1 MVAGRRCDHK
11 KDRGG
16 DFDLRAVI
24 GRRARP
30 CYRAGVMDE
39 APSAARPRARLRLQR
54 VIRALVVA
62 LGAASALA
70 LSLPASAAPG
80 AKKPAAGKKAAK
92 AGAAKGGGK
101 GTGKGDGTGKKAG
114 KSPAVTP
121 AAAPAA
127 KTAATVAA
135 QPGEVAVALQIQ
147 RVTLENG
154 LRVVLNPD
162 HTSPTIAVAVAY
174 DVGSRNEEHGKSGF
188 AHLFE
193 HMMFQG
199 SKNVEKGGHFRL
211 ISAHGGQLNGTTN
224 SDRTNYFE
232 MLPENELALGLFLE
246 ADRMKSLDISE
257 ANFENQRKVVQ
268 EEYRMRVSNS
278 AYAPSEIRLEELV
291 YQGYWPY
298 EHSTI
303 GSMADLDAAK
313 LDQVGDFFAHHYGP
327 NNAVLSIAGDF
338 DPAQALVLVHR
349 YFDSAAKITATPFEA
364 VVFPEQTS
372 QRTAVVKDDNARTPG
387 LFYGWAIPANR
398 TADHYALEVAAYLLG
413 QGESSRLNQL
423 LVRDKELALSA
434 TAGTDDRRGPD
445 LFSISLKLADG
456 KKTADVANLV
466 ETEVKNLSTRGP
478 SDAEIEKARRQIQTG
493 LVVGIQSNGARAR
506 KLADYELFSG
516 DATQFNGELAKYL
529 AVTKDDVKR
538 VVTTYLGPTRRS
550 IVETYPAESAAKDPG
565 AAKAAAVTPAGAAA
579 AAAPTPKAAHA
590 AAAPK
595 GKKGAAKDAKAKKPA
610 SSSKKK

>member
-1 MVAGRRCDHK
+1 M
-11 KDRGG
+11 
-16 DFDLRAVI
+16 
-24 GRRARP
+24 
-30 CYRAGVMDE
+30 
-39 APSAARPRARLRLQR
+39 
-54 VIRALVVA
+54 IRALLVGLGAVSA
-62 LGAASALA
+62 LGLA
-70 LSLPASAAPG
+70 LPASAAPG
-80 AKKPAAGKKAAK
+80 AKKPGATKKAAK
-92 AGAAKGGGK
+92 AGDGKGGGK
-101 GTGKGDGTGKKAG
+101 GKGKGDGGQKKAS
-114 KSPAVTP
+114 KSPAVAPVAPVTE
-121 AAAPAA
+121 AAAKATAAPA
-127 KTAATVAA
+127 T
-135 QPGEVAVALQIQ
+135 QPAEVTVALQIQ
-147 RVTLENG
+147 RATLDNG

-224 SDRTNYFE
+224 PDRTNYFE

-313 LDQVGDFFAHHYGP
+313 LDSVGDFFQHHYGP

-349 YFDSAAKITATPFEA
+349 YFDGAAKITATPFEA

-398 TADHYALEVAAYLLG
+398 TVDHYALEVAAYLLG
-413 QGESSRLNQL
+413 QGESSRLHQL
-423 LVRDKELALSA
+423 LVRDKEVALTAS
-434 TAGTDDRRGPD
+434 AGTEDRRGAD
-445 LFSISLKLADG
+445 IFTINVKLAEG
-456 KKTADVANLV
+456 RKTADVASLV
-466 ETEVKNLSTRGP
+466 EGEIKALSTRGP
-478 SDAEIEKARRQIQTG
+478 NDAEIEKARRQIQTG
-493 LVVGIQSNGARAR
+493 LVLSIQSNGARAR

-516 DATQFNGELAKYL
+516 DATRWNGELGKYL

-538 VVTTYLGPTRRS
+538 VVTQYLGPTRRS
-550 IVETYPAESAAKDPG
+550 IVETYPTESADAK
-565 AAKAAAVTPAGAAA
+565 KEAVAPKAAA
-579 AAAPTPKAAHA
+579 AAGTPKPAHA
-590 AAAPK
+590 ATPPK
-595 GKKGAAKDAKAKKPA
+595 GKKAAAKDAKAKKPA
-610 SSSKKK
+610 AGTKKKQ

>member
-1 MVAGRRCDHK
+1 
-11 KDRGG
+11 
-16 DFDLRAVI
+16 
-24 GRRARP
+24 
-30 CYRAGVMDE
+30 MDE
-39 APSAARPRARLRLQR
+39 APSAARPRARLHR
-54 VIRALVVA
+54 VIRALLVG
-62 LGAASALA
+62 LGAASALSLA
-70 LSLPASAAPG
+70 LPASAAPS
-80 AKKPAAGKKAAK
+80 AKKPSAGKKAAK

-101 GTGKGDGTGKKAG
+101 GTGKGDGGKKAG
-114 KSPAVTP
+114 KTPAVAPKAEP
-121 AAAPAA
+121 AAAAVAPA
-127 KTAATVAA
+127 
-135 QPGEVAVALQIQ
+135 GEVAVALQIQ
-147 RVTLENG
+147 RTTLDNG

-349 YFDSAAKITATPFEA
+349 YFDGAAKIPATPFEA

-413 QGESSRLNQL
+413 QGESSRLHQL
-423 LVRDKELALSA
+423 LVRDKEVALSA
-434 TAGTDDRRGPD
+434 SAGTDDRRGPD
-445 LFSISLKLADG
+445 IFTINVKLAEG
-456 KKTADVANLV
+456 KKTADVASLV
-466 ETEVKNLSTRGP
+466 EAEVKNLSTRGP
-478 SDAEIEKARRQIQTG
+478 TDAEIEKARRQIQTG
-493 LVVGIQSNGARAR
+493 LVVSIQSNGARAR
-506 KLADYELFSG
+506 RLADYELFSG
-516 DATQFNGELAKYL
+516 DASQFNGELAKYL

-538 VVTTYLGPTRRS
+538 VATQYLGPTRRS
-550 IVETYPAESAAKDPG
+550 IVETYPAETAAKEAGPAKDP
-565 AAKAAAVTPAGAAA
+565 AVTPAGAAA
-579 AAAPTPKAAHA
+579 AAAPRPAHA
-590 AAAPK
+590 AAPPK
-595 GKKGAAKDAKAKKPA
+595 GKKAAKDAKAKKPA
-610 SSSKKK
+610 SGTKKK

>member
-1 MVAGRRCDHK
+1 
-11 KDRGG
+11 
-16 DFDLRAVI
+16 
-24 GRRARP
+24 
-30 CYRAGVMDE
+30 MDE
-39 APSAARPRARLRLQR
+39 ASPAARPRARLRR
-54 VIRALVVA
+54 VIRALLVG
-62 LGAASALA
+62 LGAASALSLA
-70 LSLPASAAPG
+70 LPAFAAPHG
-80 AKKPAAGKKAAK
+80 AKKPGAVKKAAK
-92 AGAAKGGGK
+92 AGGAKGGK
-101 GTGKGDGTGKKAG
+101 GAGKGDGSGKKAG
-114 KSPAVTP
+114 KSPA
-121 AAAPAA
+121 AAPRADVAA
-127 KTAATVAA
+127 KAEPAPASKS
-135 QPGEVAVALQIQ
+135 GEVAVALQIQ
-147 RVTLENG
+147 RATLENG

-224 SDRTNYFE
+224 PDRTNYFE

-257 ANFENQRKVVQ
+257 QNFENQRKVVQ

-313 LDQVGDFFAHHYGP
+313 LDSVGDFFAHHYGP

-364 VVFPEQTS
+364 PVFPEQTS
-372 QRTAVVKDDNARTPG
+372 QRTAVMKDDNARTPG
-387 LFYGWAIPANR
+387 LLYGWAIPPNR
-398 TADHYALEVAAYLLG
+398 TADHYALEIAAYLLG
-413 QGESSRLNQL
+413 QGESSRLNQI
-423 LVRDKELALSA
+423 LVRDKEAALSA
-434 TAGTDDRRGPD
+434 SAGTDDRRGAD
-445 LFSISLKLADG
+445 LFTINVKLADG
-456 KKTADVANLV
+456 KKTADVASVV
-466 ETEVKNLSTRGP
+466 EAEVKSLSTRGP
-478 SDAEIEKARRQIQTG
+478 SDAEIEKARRQIQTS
-493 LVVGIQSNGARAR
+493 LVLSIQSNGARAR
-506 KLADYELFSG
+506 KLADYELFTG
-516 DATQFNGELAKYL
+516 DATQFNGEMAKYL

-538 VVTTYLGPTRRS
+538 VAAQYLGPTRRS
-550 IVETYPAESAAKDPG
+550 IVETYPAGSAEGADVKKD
-565 AAKAAAVTPAGAAA
+565 AASPKAAAA
-579 AAAPTPKAAHA
+579 PKAAHA
-590 AAAPK
+590 DPPPK
-595 GKKGAAKDAKAKKPA
+595 GKKAAAKDPKAKKPA
-610 SSSKKK
+610 PGPKKNR

>member
-1 MVAGRRCDHK
+1 
-11 KDRGG
+11 
-16 DFDLRAVI
+16 
-24 GRRARP
+24 
-30 CYRAGVMDE
+30 MDE
-39 APSAARPRARLRLQR
+39 APSAARPRARLHR
-54 VIRALVVA
+54 VIRALLVG
-62 LGAASALA
+62 LGAATA
-70 LSLPASAAPG
+70 LSLALPASAAPP

-101 GTGKGDGTGKKAG
+101 GTGKGDGSGKKAG
-114 KSPAVTP
+114 KSPAVAP
-121 AAAPAA
+121 KVAPAA
-127 KTAATVAA
+127 KASGAPEASAAPA
-135 QPGEVAVALQIQ
+135 GEVTVALQIQ
-147 RVTLENG
+147 RTTLDNG

-211 ISAHGGQLNGTTN
+211 ISAHGGQLNGTTS

-338 DPAQALVLVHR
+338 DPAQALALVHR
-349 YFDSAAKITATPFEA
+349 YFDGAAKIPATPFEA

-413 QGESSRLNQL
+413 QGESSRLHQL
-423 LVRDKELALSA
+423 LVRDKEAALS
-434 TAGTDDRRGPD
+434 TSAGTGDRRGPD
-445 LFSISLKLADG
+445 IFTIDVKLADG
-456 KKTADVANLV
+456 KKTADVAALV
-466 ETEVKNLSTRGP
+466 EAEVKTLSTRGP
-478 SDAEIEKARRQIQTG
+478 TDAEIEKARRQIQTG
-493 LVVGIQSNGARAR
+493 LVVSIQSNGTRAR
-506 KLADYELFSG
+506 RLADYELFSG

-538 VVTTYLGPTRRS
+538 VATTYLGPTRRS
-550 IVETYPAESAAKDPG
+550 IVVTYPTESAAKDPA

-579 AAAPTPKAAHA
+579 APVTKAAHA
-590 AAAPK
+590 APPPK
-595 GKKGAAKDAKAKKPA
+595 GKKAAAKDAKAKKPA
-610 SSSKKK
+610 SSTKKK

>member
-1 MVAGRRCDHK
+1 
-11 KDRGG
+11 
-16 DFDLRAVI
+16 
-24 GRRARP
+24 
-30 CYRAGVMDE
+30 MDE
-39 APSAARPRARLRLQR
+39 APPTARPRARLRR
-54 VIRALVVA
+54 VIRALLVG
-62 LGAASALA
+62 LGAASAL
-70 LSLPASAAPG
+70 SLAVPASAAPPEKKAG
-80 AKKPAAGKKAAK
+80 AARKAAK
-92 AGAAKGGGK
+92 AGPTKGGGK
-101 GTGKGDGTGKKAG
+101 GTGKGDGTGGGKKAG
-114 KSPAVTP
+114 KSPAVAST
-121 AAAPAA
+121 AAPAA
-127 KTAATVAA
+127 KAAVAPVA

-147 RVTLENG
+147 RTTLDNG

-174 DVGSRNEEHGKSGF
+174 DVGSRNEERGKSGF

-303 GSMADLDAAK
+303 GSMADLDAAR
-313 LDQVGDFFAHHYGP
+313 LDSVGDFFARHYGP
-327 NNAVLSIAGDF
+327 NTAVLSIAGDF

-349 YFDSAAKITATPFEA
+349 YFDSAKKISATPFEA

-387 LFYGWAIPANR
+387 LFYGWAIPPNR
-398 TADHYALEVAAYLLG
+398 TTDHYALEVAAYLLG
-413 QGESSRLNQL
+413 QGESSRLHQL
-423 LVRDKELALSA
+423 LVRDKEVALSSS
-434 TAGTDDRRGPD
+434 AGTEDRRGPD
-445 LFSISLKLADG
+445 LFTINVKLADG
-456 KKTADVANLV
+456 KKMADVVGLV
-466 ETEVKNLSTRGP
+466 EAEVKSLSTRGP

-493 LVVGIQSNGARAR
+493 LVLSIQSNGARAR

-516 DATQFNGELAKYL
+516 DATRFNGELAKYL

-538 VVTTYLGPTRRS
+538 VAAQYLGPTRRS
-550 IVETYPAESAAKDPG
+550 IVETYPAESAAKDAG
-565 AAKAAAVTPAGAAA
+565 AAKAASVTPAGAAA
-579 AAAPTPKAAHA
+579 PKVAHA
-590 AAAPK
+590 APPPK
-595 GKKGAAKDAKAKKPA
+595 GKKAAAKDPKAKKPA
-610 SSSKKK
+610 PTPKKK

>member
-1 MVAGRRCDHK
+1 
-11 KDRGG
+11 
-16 DFDLRAVI
+16 
-24 GRRARP
+24 
-30 CYRAGVMDE
+30 MDE
-39 APSAARPRARLRLQR
+39 APPAARPRARLRR
-54 VIRALVVA
+54 VIRALLVG
-62 LGAASALA
+62 LGAASALSLA
-70 LSLPASAAPG
+70 LPAFAAPG
-80 AKKPAAGKKAAK
+80 AKKPGAVKKAAK

-101 GTGKGDGTGKKAG
+101 GTGKGDGGGKKAG
-114 KSPAVTP
+114 KSPAVAP
-121 AAAPAA
+121 KADVAARADAAPAT
-127 KTAATVAA
+127 KPSEIT
-135 QPGEVAVALQIQ
+135 VALQIQ
-147 RVTLENG
+147 RVTLDNG

-224 SDRTNYFE
+224 PDRTNYFE
-232 MLPENELALGLFLE
+232 MLPENELALGLFLK

-268 EEYRMRVSNS
+268 EEYRMRVSNA

-303 GSMADLDAAK
+303 GSMADLAAAR
-313 LDQVGDFFAHHYGP
+313 LDSVGDFFAHHYGP

-349 YFDSAAKITATPFEA
+349 YFDSAAKIAATPFDA

-372 QRTAVVKDDNARTPG
+372 QRTAVMKDDNARTAG

-398 TADHYALEVAAYLLG
+398 TADHYALEIAAYLLG

-423 LVRDKELALSA
+423 LVRDKEAALSA
-434 TAGTDDRRGPD
+434 SAGTDDRRGAD
-445 LFSISLKLADG
+445 LFSIQVKLAEG
-456 KKTADVANLV
+456 KKTADVASLV
-466 ETEVKNLSTRGP
+466 EAEVKALSTRGP
-478 SDAEIEKARRQIQTG
+478 SDAEIEKARRQIQTS
-493 LVVGIQSNGARAR
+493 LVSSIQSNGARAR
-506 KLADYELFSG
+506 KLADYELFTG
-516 DATQFNGELAKYL
+516 DATRFNGELAKYF

-538 VVTTYLGPTRRS
+538 VVAQYLGPTRRS
-550 IVETYPAESAAKDPG
+550 IVETYPTESADAKKDAVAP
-565 AAKAAAVTPAGAAA
+565 KAAGAAA
-579 AAAPTPKAAHA
+579 PKAAHA
-590 AAAPK
+590 EPPPK
-595 GKKGAAKDAKAKKPA
+595 GKKAVVKDLKAKKPA
-610 SSSKKK
+610 PGPKKNR

>member
-1 MVAGRRCDHK
+1 
-11 KDRGG
+11 
-16 DFDLRAVI
+16 
-24 GRRARP
+24 
-30 CYRAGVMDE
+30 MDE
-39 APSAARPRARLRLQR
+39 ALPTARPRARLRR
-54 VIRALVVA
+54 VIRALFVG
-62 LGAASALA
+62 LGAASALSLA
-70 LSLPASAAPG
+70 LPAFAAPG
-80 AKKPAAGKKAAK
+80 AKKPGASKKAAK
-92 AGAAKGGGK
+92 AGDGKGGGK
-101 GTGKGDGTGKKAG
+101 GTGKGDVGRRKVS
-114 KSPAVTP
+114 KSPAVASADP
-121 AAAPAA
+121 AAKASAAPAVEA
-127 KTAATVAA
+127 
-135 QPGEVAVALQIQ
+135 GEVAVALQIQ
-147 RVTLENG
+147 RATLENG

-224 SDRTNYFE
+224 ADRTNYFE

-313 LDQVGDFFAHHYGP
+313 LDSVGDFFAHHYGP

-338 DPAQALVLVHR
+338 DPAQAMVLVHR
-349 YFDSAAKITATPFEA
+349 YFDGAAKIAATPFET

-372 QRTAVVKDDNARTPG
+372 QRTAVVKDDNARTAG

-398 TADHYALEVAAYLLG
+398 SADHYALEIAAYLLG
-413 QGESSRLNQL
+413 QGESSRLHQL
-423 LVRDKELALSA
+423 LVRDKEAALTAS
-434 TAGTDDRRGPD
+434 AGTGDRRD
-445 LFSISLKLADG
+445 ADIFTINVKLAEG
-456 KKTADVANLV
+456 RKTADVASLV
-466 ETEVKNLSTRGP
+466 EAEVKTLSTRGP
-478 SDAEIEKARRQIQTG
+478 NDAEIEKARRQIQTG
-493 LVVGIQSNGARAR
+493 LVLSIQSNGARAR
-506 KLADYELFSG
+506 RLADYELFSG
-516 DATQFNGELAKYL
+516 DATRFNGELAKYL

-538 VVTTYLGPTRRS
+538 VVARYLGPTRRS
-550 IVETYPAESAAKDPG
+550 IVETYPSESVGSADAKKEAVAP
-565 AAKAAAVTPAGAAA
+565 KAAAAGA
-579 AAAPTPKAAHA
+579 PKPAHA
-590 AAAPK
+590 ASPPK
-595 GKKGAAKDAKAKKPA
+595 GKKAAAKDAKAKKPA
-610 SSSKKK
+610 PTSKKK

>member
-1 MVAGRRCDHK
+1 
-11 KDRGG
+11 
-16 DFDLRAVI
+16 
-24 GRRARP
+24 
-30 CYRAGVMDE
+30 
-39 APSAARPRARLRLQR
+39 
-54 VIRALVVA
+54 VIRALLVG
-62 LGAASALA
+62 LGAATA
-70 LSLPASAAPG
+70 LSLALPAFAAPP
-80 AKKPAAGKKAAK
+80 AKKPAAVKKAAK
-92 AGAAKGGGK
+92 AGGKGKGK
-101 GTGKGDGTGKKAG
+101 GTGKGDGGGKKAG
-114 KSPAVTP
+114 KAPVAPPKVEPAAKVDAP
-121 AAAPAA
+121 AAAPS
-127 KTAATVAA
+127 TDL
-135 QPGEVAVALQIQ
+135 AVALDIQ
-147 RVTLENG
+147 RATLENG

-268 EEYRMRVSNS
+268 EEYRMRVSNA

-338 DPAQALVLVHR
+338 DPAQAMVLVHR
-349 YFDSAAKITATPFEA
+349 YFDSAAKITATPFDA
-364 VVFPEQTS
+364 VAFPEQTS
-372 QRTAVVKDDNARTPG
+372 QRTAVMKDDNARTAG
-387 LFYGWAIPANR
+387 LFYGWAIPPNR
-398 TADHYALEVAAYLLG
+398 TADHYALEIAAYLLG
-413 QGESSRLNQL
+413 QGESSRLHQL
-423 LVRDKELALSA
+423 LVRDKEAALSA
-434 TAGTDDRRGPD
+434 SAGTDDRRGAD
-445 LFSISLKLADG
+445 LFTINVKLAEG
-456 KKTADVANLV
+456 RKTADVAALV
-466 ETEVKNLSTRGP
+466 EAEVKSLSTRGP
-478 SDAEIEKARRQIQTG
+478 SDAEIEKARRQIQTSTV
-493 LVVGIQSNGARAR
+493 LSIQSNGARAR

-516 DATQFNGELAKYL
+516 DATQFNGELAKYV

-538 VVTTYLGPTRRS
+538 VVTQYLGPTRRS
-550 IVETYPAESAAKDPG
+550 IVETYPAEGPAAKD
-565 AAKAAAVTPAGAAA
+565 AVVAKAAAVTPAGAAA
-579 AAAPTPKAAHA
+579 PKAAHEA
-590 AAAPK
+590 ASPK
-595 GKKGAAKDAKAKKPA
+595 GKKAAAKDAKAKKA
-610 SSSKKK
+610 AAGKKK

>member
-1 MVAGRRCDHK
+1 
-11 KDRGG
+11 
-16 DFDLRAVI
+16 
-24 GRRARP
+24 
-30 CYRAGVMDE
+30 MDE
-39 APSAARPRARLRLQR
+39 APPAARPRARLRR
-54 VIRALVVA
+54 VIRTLLVG
-62 LGAASALA
+62 LGAATSLSLA
-70 LSLPASAAPG
+70 LPAFAAPP
-80 AKKPAAGKKAAK
+80 AKKPAAVKKAAKAGGKGKGKGAGKGDGGGKKAAK
-92 AGAAKGGGK
+92 APIAPAK
-101 GTGKGDGTGKKAG
+101 AE
-114 KSPAVTP
+114 
-121 AAAPAA
+121 PAA
-127 KTAATVAA
+127 KVDAPPTATSTD
-135 QPGEVAVALQIQ
+135 VAVALDIQ
-147 RVTLENG
+147 RATLENG

-211 ISAHGGQLNGTTN
+211 ISAHGGQLNGTTS

-268 EEYRMRVSNS
+268 EEYRMRVSNA

-338 DPAQALVLVHR
+338 DPAQAMVLVHR
-349 YFDSAAKITATPFEA
+349 YFDSAAKITATPFDA
-364 VVFPEQTS
+364 VTFPEQTS
-372 QRTAVVKDDNARTPG
+372 QRTAVVKDDNARTAG
-387 LFYGWAIPANR
+387 LFYGWAIPPNR
-398 TADHYALEVAAYLLG
+398 SADHYALEIAAYLLG
-413 QGESSRLNQL
+413 QGESSRLHQL
-423 LVRDKELALSA
+423 LVRDKEAALSA
-434 TAGTDDRRGPD
+434 SAGTDDRRGPD
-445 LFSISLKLADG
+445 LFTINVKLAEG
-456 KKTADVANLV
+456 RKTADVAALV
-466 ETEVKNLSTRGP
+466 EAEVKSLSTRGP
-478 SDAEIEKARRQIQTG
+478 SDAEIEKARRQIQTSTV
-493 LVVGIQSNGARAR
+493 LSIQSNGARAR

-516 DATQFNGELAKYL
+516 DATQFNGELAKYV

-538 VVTTYLGPTRRS
+538 VVTQYLGPTRRS
-550 IVETYPAESAAKDPG
+550 IVETYPTEGPGAKD
-565 AAKAAAVTPAGAAA
+565 AVVAKAAAVTPAGAGAA
-579 AAAPTPKAAHA
+579 APKAAHEA
-590 AAAPK
+590 APPK
-595 GKKGAAKDAKAKKPA
+595 GKKAAAKEAKAKKA
-610 SSSKKK
+610 AAGKKK